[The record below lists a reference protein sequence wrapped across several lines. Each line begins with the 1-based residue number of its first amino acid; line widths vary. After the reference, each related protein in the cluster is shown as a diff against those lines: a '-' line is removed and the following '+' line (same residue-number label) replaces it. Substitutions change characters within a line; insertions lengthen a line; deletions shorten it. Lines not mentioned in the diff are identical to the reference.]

1 MLSFAKFLLFVIVFH
16 IFMSLSHS
24 KSGSRFSEEHVLETL
39 RHYLPSQGPLKDF
52 VHHNSLH
59 AFQKMKF
66 YDALFKSSQ
75 IFGYKV
81 TFSLSEY
88 RDLLGIGRISKEV
101 LERIILERKG
111 KAEFKEWY
119 EKVMFTRYEENLE
132 ARSRRLRYGW
142 RELYPIDLN
151 NAVHPLLFRI
161 LCSYLDQGI
170 AITPFPFEN
179 TGLLNAIRTLE
190 KNSFAHFFKT
200 KRARALLQDESCT
213 IDTLLKILVGKEE
226 FFEEYLYSQQ
236 FTHRGWSGIVATLE
250 EHPETLLY
258 PKKISLRDMIFL
270 ECLMEI
276 DNLDYALGTEWKP
289 LGEMTKLKPMDMF
302 ADVAHKEL
310 HDVLK
315 IWHDAF
321 EWTYYD
327 QVLSTMAH
335 NASIKSHKET
345 ASPEFKAIFCIDE
358 REESLRRHLEE
369 VAPCETLGAPGFF
382 GVEFYFHSAHA
393 KFYEKLCPVPV
404 TPKHLIKEVK
414 LGEHKRGEEI
424 MYSKHSHTLV
434 SGLFASYLLGLPSVW
449 KLIRDLFSP
458 KMSPAIA
465 DAFGHM
471 HDDSELTVLY
481 KGEHDK
487 EKGLQIGYTVE
498 EMADRVEKL
507 LRGIGLI
514 KNYTNIVY
522 LMAHGSSSANNPHHG
537 AHDCGACSGRPGA
550 VNGRVFAHM
559 ANYAPVR
566 KILAER
572 GLVIPEETQFIGGIH
587 DTASDEVEFYD
598 INTLSDENKAL
609 HHKNAKLF
617 EKALDLNAKERSR
630 RFMSIDTRR
639 SLGKIR
645 KAIKQRS
652 VSYFEPRPEL
662 GHGTNALCV
671 VGNRSFTK
679 DLFLDRRAF
688 MNSYDYRTD
697 PDGKYLANVMAPLP
711 LVCGGI
717 NLEYYFSRMDNS
729 KLGAGTKLP
738 HNVMGLIG
746 VANSSDGDLRAGLPL
761 QMIEVHDPVRLLM
774 IVEHHP
780 DVVMK
785 VISATPA
792 MYEWFINEW
801 VHLAAFD
808 PDKKKFFIFKEGEFK
823 PYDSLTKEVK
833 HLKDVVS
840 MLESAIKMKTNH
852 ILDATQENLPVQII
866 SK

>member
-1 MLSFAKFLLFVIVFH
+1 
-16 IFMSLSHS
+16 MSISHTRT
-24 KSGSRFSEEHVLETL
+24 GSHFSEEHVLETL
-39 RHYLPSQGPLKDF
+39 RHYLPTQGPLKDF
-52 VHHNSLH
+52 VHHNTLH
-59 AFQKMKF
+59 AFQNMKF

-81 TFSLSEY
+81 TFSLAEY
-88 RDLLGIGRISKEV
+88 RDLLAIGRISKEV
-101 LERIILERKG
+101 LERVILESKG
-111 KAEFKEWY
+111 KVAFKEWY
-119 EKVMFTRYEENLE
+119 EKAMFNVYNEDLS

-200 KRARALLQDESCT
+200 ERARTFLQDESCT
-213 IDTLLKILVGKEE
+213 IKTLLKVLVGKEE
-226 FFEEYLYSQQ
+226 FYEEYLYSQQ

-250 EHPETLLY
+250 EHPESLLY
-258 PKKISLRDMIFL
+258 PKKISLRDMVFL
-270 ECLMEI
+270 ECLLEI

-302 ADVAHKEL
+302 ADIENKEIYE
-310 HDVLK
+310 VLK
-315 IWHDAF
+315 IWHNAF
-321 EWTYYD
+321 EWSYYD
-327 QVLSTMAH
+327 QVLSAMTL
-335 NASIKSHKET
+335 NASEKKPTEE
-345 ASPEFKAIFCIDE
+345 AVPEFKAVFCIDE
-358 REESLRRHLEE
+358 REESLRRHIESI
-369 VAPCETLGAPGFF
+369 ANCETLGAPGFF
-382 GVEFYFHSAHA
+382 GVEFYFHSDHA

-404 TPKHLIKEVK
+404 TAKHLIKEIRRV
-414 LGEHKRGEEI
+414 EHKRGEEI
-424 MYSKHSHTLV
+424 MYTKSSHTLIRGV
-434 SGLFASYLLGLPSVW
+434 FASYFLGIPSAL
-449 KLIRDLFSP
+449 KLIGNLLRP

-471 HDDSELTVLY
+471 EDDAELTILY
-481 KGEHDK
+481 KGEHDQ
-487 EKGLQIGYTVE
+487 EKGLQVGYTVQ
-498 EMADRVEKL
+498 EMTDRVEKL
-507 LRGIGLI
+507 LRGIGMV
-514 KNYTNIVY
+514 KDFPRIVY
-522 LMAHGSSSANNPHHG
+522 LMGHGSSSANNPHHG

-550 VNGRVFAHM
+550 VNARVFAHM
-559 ANYAPVR
+559 ANYEPVR
-566 KILAER
+566 KLLAER
-572 GLVIPEETQFIGGIH
+572 GLIIPVETQFVGGIH

-598 INTLSDENKAL
+598 TKILSEENMHAHK
-609 HHKNAKLF
+609 KNAKLF

-630 RFMSIDTRR
+630 RFMSINTRR
-639 SLGKIR
+639 PLQNIR
-645 KAIKQRS
+645 KAIKDRS

-662 GHGTNALCV
+662 GHGTNALCI

-697 PDGKYLANVMAPLP
+697 PDGKYLANVIAPLP
-711 LVCGGI
+711 IVCGGI

-774 IVEHHP
+774 IIEHSP
-780 DVVMK
+780 EVVMK
-785 VISATPA
+785 VISASPA
-792 MYEWFINEW
+792 ILEWFTGEW
-801 VHLAAFD
+801 IHLAVFD
-808 PDKKKFFIFKEGEFK
+808 PEKKKFFIFKEGAFK
-823 PYDSLTKEVK
+823 PYDSLNKEVK
-833 HLKDVVS
+833 HLKDVVA
-840 MLESAIKMKTNH
+840 MLESAIKMKTNN

-866 SK
+866 TK

>member
-1 MLSFAKFLLFVIVFH
+1 
-16 IFMSLSHS
+16 MSISHTRT
-24 KSGSRFSEEHVLETL
+24 GSHFSEEHVLETL
-39 RHYLPSQGPLKDF
+39 RHYLPTQGPLKDF
-52 VHHNSLH
+52 VHHNTLH
-59 AFQKMKF
+59 AFQNMKF

-81 TFSLSEY
+81 TFSLAEY
-88 RDLLGIGRISKEV
+88 RDLLAIGRISKEV
-101 LERIILERKG
+101 LERVILESKG
-111 KAEFKEWY
+111 KTAFKEWY
-119 EKVMFTRYEENLE
+119 EKAMFNVYNEDLS

-200 KRARALLQDESCT
+200 ERARTFLQDESCT
-213 IDTLLKILVGKEE
+213 IKTLLKVLVGKEE
-226 FFEEYLYSQQ
+226 FYEEYLYSQQ

-250 EHPETLLY
+250 EHPESLLY
-258 PKKISLRDMIFL
+258 PKKISLRDMVFL
-270 ECLMEI
+270 ECLLEI

-302 ADVAHKEL
+302 ADIENKEIYE
-310 HDVLK
+310 VLK
-315 IWHDAF
+315 IWHNAF
-321 EWTYYD
+321 EWSYYD
-327 QVLSTMAH
+327 QVLSAMTL
-335 NASIKSHKET
+335 NASEKKPTEE
-345 ASPEFKAIFCIDE
+345 AVPEFKAVFCIDE
-358 REESLRRHLEE
+358 REESLRRHIESI
-369 VAPCETLGAPGFF
+369 ANCETLGAPGFF
-382 GVEFYFHSAHA
+382 GVEFYFHSDHA

-404 TPKHLIKEVK
+404 TAKHLIKEVRRV
-414 LGEHKRGEEI
+414 EHKMGEEI
-424 MYSKHSHTLV
+424 MYTKSSHTLIRGV
-434 SGLFASYLLGLPSVW
+434 FASYFLGIPSAL
-449 KLIRDLFSP
+449 KLIGNLLRP

-471 HDDSELTVLY
+471 EDDAELTILY
-481 KGEHDK
+481 KGEHDQ
-487 EKGLQIGYTVE
+487 EKGLQVGYTVQ
-498 EMADRVEKL
+498 EMTDRVEKL
-507 LRGIGLI
+507 LRGIGMV
-514 KNYTNIVY
+514 KDFPRIVY
-522 LMAHGSSSANNPHHG
+522 LMGHGSSSANNPHHG

-550 VNGRVFAHM
+550 VNARVFAHM
-559 ANYAPVR
+559 ANYEPVR
-566 KILAER
+566 KLLAER
-572 GLVIPEETQFIGGIH
+572 GLIIPVETQFVGAIH

-598 INTLSDENKAL
+598 TKILSEENMHA
-609 HHKNAKLF
+609 HERNAKLF

-630 RFMSIDTRR
+630 RFMSINTRR
-639 SLGKIR
+639 PLQNIR
-645 KAIKQRS
+645 KAIKDRS

-662 GHGTNALCV
+662 GHGTNALCI

-697 PDGKYLANVMAPLP
+697 PDGKYLANVIAPLP
-711 LVCGGI
+711 IVCGGI

-774 IVEHHP
+774 IIEHSP
-780 DVVMK
+780 EVVMK
-785 VISATPA
+785 VISASPA
-792 MYEWFINEW
+792 ILEWFTGEW
-801 VHLAAFD
+801 IHLAVFD
-808 PDKKKFFIFKEGEFK
+808 PEKKKFFIFKEGAFK
-823 PYDSLTKEVK
+823 PYDSLNKEVK
-833 HLKDVVS
+833 HLKDVVA
-840 MLESAIKMKTNH
+840 MLESAIKMKTNN

-866 SK
+866 TK